1 MAIVTITPDKLELNT
16 GKALT
21 AGKALDASDGAY
33 IDFTGKDHNILI
45 LLTGSAADT
54 VTIKAGDGIQGVAD
68 ERHHCGEHRE
78 RAVQDHQRRAQG
90 FCASDRRGHHQRA
103 GGGAAGVTESPAARR
118 ADGKHRPLRRGDA
131 RRAGRGLVRSGKGIT
146 ALAAF

>member
-21 AGKALDASDGAY
+21 AGKAIDASDGLY
-33 IDFTGKDHNILI
+33 VDFTGKDHNILL

-68 ERHHCGEHRE
+68 EEVSVTSSGTTAVNLESGRFKLTSGEHKGY
-78 RAVQDHQRRAQG
+78 VHLT
-90 FCASDRRGHHQRA
+90 
-103 GGGAAGVTESPAARR
+103 GAATTTVQAVELP
-118 ADGKHRPLRRGDA
+118 
-131 RRAGRGLVRSGKGIT
+131 V
-146 ALAAF
+146 

>member
-21 AGKALDASDGAY
+21 AGKALDAGDGAY

-68 ERHHCGEHRE
+68 EEVSVTNGGTT
-78 RAVQDHQRRAQG
+78 AVSIESGRFKITSGAHKG
-90 FCASDRRGHHQRA
+90 FVHLT
-103 GGGAAGVTESPAARR
+103 GAATTSVQAVELP
-118 ADGKHRPLRRGDA
+118 
-131 RRAGRGLVRSGKGIT
+131 V
-146 ALAAF
+146 